1 MEVSEG
7 ADALGLGLE
16 LSKMWLEGVLQVLE
30 GEKVLIDQ
38 GNIGQ

>member
-7 ADALGLGLE
+7 TDALGLGLE
-16 LSKMWLEGVLQVLE
+16 PCEMWLEGVLQVLE
-30 GEKVLIDQ
+30 GEEVLIDQ